1 MLFNQEEATQIVAA
15 IQAAERGTSG
25 EIRLYVEDFCMLDH
39 PVEQAAEMFNLFGMF
54 NTKARNAVLIYIAEK
69 SHHFAIWGDVGIHQ
83 RVGSQFW
90 EEEKLLLQE
99 HFRRDEAALGICKA
113 IELIGNRLREH
124 FPSDDI
130 NNENE
135 LPDDI
140 IYG

>member
-1 MLFNQEEATQIVAA
+1 MIFNKEEAAEIVAA

-39 PVEQAAEMFNLFGMF
+39 PVEQAAEMFQLFGMF
-54 NTKARNAVLIYIAEK
+54 NTRDRNAVLIYIAEK
-69 SHHFAIWGDVGIHQ
+69 SHHFAIWGDVGIHE
-83 RVGSQFW
+83 RVGNLFW
-90 EEEKLLLQE
+90 EEEKKLLQE
-99 HFRRDEAALGICKA
+99 HFSRDEAAKGVCKA

-124 FPSDDI
+124 FPSDDK
-130 NNENE
+130 NNVNE

>member
-1 MLFNQEEATQIVAA
+1 MLFNKEEATLIVEA
-15 IQAAERGTSG
+15 IKAAERGTSG

-54 NTKARNAVLIYIAEK
+54 NTKDRNAVLLYIAEK

-83 RVGSQFW
+83 RVGNQFW
-90 EEEKLLLQE
+90 EEEKQLLQE
-99 HFRRDEAALGICKA
+99 HFKRDEAALGICKA

-124 FPSDDI
+124 FPSDDT